1 MDKEIS
7 ENSNADLIRKIYR
20 YYAESENVFTE
31 KNKLIDEKIMKV
43 FRKYYSGSVQ
53 SMEAFRDEI
62 FGIAMEVQEEYFCE
76 GFKCGRELEKL

>member
-20 YYAESENVFTE
+20 YYTESENVFTE

-43 FRKYYSGSVQ
+43 FRKYYSGPIQ

>member
-20 YYAESENVFTE
+20 CYAESENRFIE

-43 FRKYYSGSVQ
+43 FRKYYSGPVQ

-62 FGIAMEVQEEYFCE
+62 FGIVMEVQEEYFCE
-76 GFKCGRELEKL
+76 GFKCGREVEKL

>member
-20 YYAESENVFTE
+20 YYAESEKRFIE

-43 FRKYYSGSVQ
+43 FRKYYSGLVQ

-62 FGIAMEVQEEYFCE
+62 FGIVMEVQEEYFCE
-76 GFKCGRELEKL
+76 GFKCGREIEKL

>member
-20 YYAESENVFTE
+20 YYAELENRFIE
-31 KNKLIDEKIMKV
+31 KNKFIDEKIMKV

-53 SMEAFRDEI
+53 SMEVFRDEI
-62 FGIAMEVQEEYFCE
+62 FGIVMEVQEEL
-76 GFKCGRELEKL
+76 K